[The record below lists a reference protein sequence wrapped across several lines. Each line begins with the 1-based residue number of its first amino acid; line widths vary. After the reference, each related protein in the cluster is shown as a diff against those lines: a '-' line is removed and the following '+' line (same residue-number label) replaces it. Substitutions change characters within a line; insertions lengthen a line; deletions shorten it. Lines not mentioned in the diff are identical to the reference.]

1 MLSIITQLY
10 YKALQWQAAAAA
22 AKLEAEA
29 IAKAAKL
36 EADIIAEKA
45 AADAEA
51 IAKAIAKAEAEKAAA
66 QRAAINAAVAEAI
79 AKAGPGRGGKKND
92 QKSLM
97 FIGVQVAKGQRKLTT
112 MTIDRRSIQQGEGR
126 FPLVIAFT
134 PAKPYAE
141 AKQYLLQNFRIEQPV
156 TASGAKV
163 DWPAEYAEY
172 LEGEA
177 KAAGI
182 IPTAP
187 ATVEVEQ
194 LKLAETT
201 EQVEQPA

>member
-1 MLSIITQLY
+1 MTTNTQID
-10 YKALQWQAAAAA
+10 KKAAAAA

-36 EADIIAEKA
+36 EAEAIATAATLEADIIAEKA

-51 IAKAIAKAEAEKAAA
+51 EAEAIAKAEAEK
-66 QRAAINAAVAEAI
+66 AAVAEAI

>member
-1 MLSIITQLY
+1 
-10 YKALQWQAAAAA
+10 
-22 AKLEAEA
+22 
-29 IAKAAKL
+29 
-36 EADIIAEKA
+36 
-45 AADAEA
+45 
-51 IAKAIAKAEAEKAAA
+51 
-66 QRAAINAAVAEAI
+66 
-79 AKAGPGRGGKKND
+79 
-92 QKSLM
+92 M